1 MNTNLFSKINTWF
14 KEVVM
19 DKKRLFI
26 IAGGVILVLIV
37 ATILL
42 VSCNK
47 KDGTEATAE
56 AVVYPAWQYTTVV
69 ARCEYDRNTQDTV
82 CTTRDGI
89 STATN
94 LLAAKGA
101 EGWELVSV
109 FGANN
114 DGKTM
119 SVFAFKRPANPD

>member
-1 MNTNLFSKINTWF
+1 
-14 KEVVM
+14 M

-42 VSCNK
+42 VACNK
-47 KDGTEATAE
+47 KDETEVAE

-82 CTTRDGI
+82 CTTKDGI